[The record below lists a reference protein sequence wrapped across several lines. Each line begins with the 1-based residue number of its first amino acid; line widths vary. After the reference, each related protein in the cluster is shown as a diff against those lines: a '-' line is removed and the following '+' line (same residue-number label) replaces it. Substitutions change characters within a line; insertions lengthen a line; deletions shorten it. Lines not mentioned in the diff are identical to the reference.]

1 MGSAELASRLDI
13 LRNMI
18 ADNEFI
24 PYDFLHD
31 LKSILPESAT
41 EELGKLAQAISRYDY
56 GRARTALAALA
67 ARVNINL
74 EDAL

>member
-1 MGSAELASRLDI
+1 MEPAVLARRLHI

-24 PYDFLHD
+24 PDEFLHD
-31 LKSILPESAT
+31 LKSGLPQAAA
-41 EELGKLAQAISRYDY
+41 EELDKLVQAISRYDY
-56 GRARTALAALA
+56 GRARAALAALA

-74 EDAL
+74 EDKP